1 MSFKK
6 ANVKYFFLVVLFV
19 LLLVPNSAILAGH
32 EHDLRRVPENVVSL
46 KLGHVGRL
54 AKPVHGFSA
63 LEKITRGGFIG
74 KTA

>member
-6 ANVKYFFLVVLFV
+6 ANVKYCFLYVLFL

-32 EHDLRRVPENVVSL
+32 EYDLRRVPENAVSL

-54 AKPVHGFSA
+54 AKPVHGFWH
-63 LEKITRGGFIG
+63 
-74 KTA
+74 